1 MFTFPVKLTTSSIG
15 NLTRLILTLVI
26 CVTIHKYGTACAEH
40 LDHTTIAVIVRAI
53 VHSGK
58 AIVTGRGSSPT
69 RTYSR
74 LEATA
79 HRVYYVPGTPRLAGK
94 RCGAGVCGFRWQTR
108 ALCTFSVR
116 SVIVKSMGA
125 TLSPAFAYSIPLE
138 INLVGIF
145 KYTYLSDPQAVE
157 DGLTKSSRQLKNV
170 KNSLR

>member
-15 NLTRLILTLVI
+15 NLTRFILTLVI
-26 CVTIHKYGTACAEH
+26 CVTIHKYGTACEEH
-40 LDHTTIAVIVRAI
+40 LDHTTIAVIVTAI

-58 AIVTGRGSSPT
+58 AVVTGRGSTPT

-74 LEATA
+74 LEATTQ
-79 HRVYYVPGTPRLAGK
+79 RVYCVPGTPHLAGK

-125 TLSPAFAYSIPLE
+125 LLFRLLS
-138 INLVGIF
+138 
-145 KYTYLSDPQAVE
+145 
-157 DGLTKSSRQLKNV
+157 LTVHPFGNKPR
-170 KNSLR
+170 RHF